1 MSAISINR
9 LNRPLESFE
18 TVVRCIAPTQTR
30 RGGQV
35 RAEWDE
41 DSYEKGHQVDDATF
55 QVLNIARQ
63 PGHGEWNEIVEPQSQ
78 T

>member
-1 MSAISINR
+1 M
-9 LNRPLESFE
+9 
-18 TVVRCIAPTQTR
+18 
-30 RGGQV
+30 

-55 QVLNIARQ
+55 QVLNIERQ
-63 PGHGEWNEIVEPQSQ
+63 PFDGEWSNMRRKTQSQ